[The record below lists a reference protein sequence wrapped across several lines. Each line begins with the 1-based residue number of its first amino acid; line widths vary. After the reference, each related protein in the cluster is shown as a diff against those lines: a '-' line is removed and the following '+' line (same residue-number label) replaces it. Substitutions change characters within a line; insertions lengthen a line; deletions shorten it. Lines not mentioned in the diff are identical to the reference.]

1 MEPERVSANN
11 VRKNVENKSS
21 MLVCA
26 YDDDD
31 KFKSVHL
38 AGAISLNDFKSKA
51 DSMGKDQEV
60 FFYCA

>member
-1 MEPERVSANN
+1 MEPERVSAN
-11 VRKNVENKSS
+11 VVKEKVENNSS

-26 YDDDD
+26 YDDDE
-31 KFKSVHL
+31 KFKNVHL

-51 DSMGKDQEV
+51 NSMDKDQEV

>member
-1 MEPERVSANN
+1 MEPERVSAND
-11 VRKNVENKSS
+11 VREKVENNVS

-31 KFKSVHL
+31 KFKGVHL
-38 AGAISLNDFKSKA
+38 DGAISLNDFKSKT
-51 DSMGKDQEV
+51 DTMGKDQEV

>member
-1 MEPERVSANN
+1 MKPERVSANN
-11 VRKNVENKSS
+11 VRESVENKSS

-31 KFKSVHL
+31 KFKAMHL

-51 DSMGKDQEV
+51 DSLEKDQEV